1 MRDLIII
8 GGGVIGLSV
17 AYFAQRAG
25 LSVTILD
32 RNPPE
37 SDSCS
42 TGNAGMVVPS
52 HFVPLAAP
60 GMIGMG
66 LRSMLNPESPFYIRP
81 RLDPDLIAWCWRFFR
96 ASSRARSE
104 ASAPALA
111 ASQLDSRTLYEQLAT
126 RDGLDFGL
134 QKRGL
139 MMLCATEEALHH
151 ELALKPAA
159 ERLGVAL
166 EPLTPEQARAL
177 NPGVDI
183 QCAGG
188 VLFPLDCFLSPPRL
202 LAALRAAILRG
213 GGEIRN
219 GVEVTG
225 WDAPGDDVRAAK
237 TSAGDVSGAQYV
249 LAAGSWS
256 PRTSAGL
263 RVRLPMQA
271 GKGYSITLDQPPA
284 QLSVCAILTEARVA
298 VTPMGETLRFGG
310 TMEVTGLDESV
321 SARRVAGIVKS
332 IPRYFPQ
339 YTAPVFAGKP
349 VWHGLRPCSP
359 DGLPFVGRFR
369 NYTNLLSATGHSMLG
384 VSMAPV
390 TGQHIAN
397 ALTGAAQPD
406 YAAAF
411 SPDRYL

>member
-1 MRDLIII
+1 MQDLIII

-25 LSVTILD
+25 LSVTVLD

-37 SDSCS
+37 SESCS

-81 RLDPDLIAWCWRFFR
+81 RLDPDLISWCWRFFQ

-111 ASQLDSRTLYEQLAT
+111 ASQLDSRALYEQLAT

-139 MMLCATEEALHH
+139 MMLCASEEALQH

-159 ERLGVAL
+159 ARLGVAL
-166 EPLTPEQARAL
+166 EPLTPDQARAL

-183 QCAGG
+183 TCAGG
-188 VLFPLDCFLSPPRL
+188 VLFPLDCFLSPPQL

-213 GGEIRN
+213 GGEIRH

-225 WDAPGDDVRAAK
+225 WDASGDAVRAVK
-237 TSAGDVSGAQYV
+237 TSVGDVSGAQYV

-256 PRTSAGL
+256 PRASSGL

-271 GKGYSITLDQPPA
+271 GKGYSITLEQPPA
-284 QLSVCAILTEARVA
+284 QLSVCAILVEARVA
-298 VTPMGETLRFGG
+298 VTPMGASLRFGG

-332 IPRYFPQ
+332 IPRFFPQ
-339 YTAPVFAGKP
+339 YTPNVFADKP

-369 NYTNLLSATGHSMLG
+369 NYTNLLAATGHSMLG

-390 TGQHIAN
+390 TGQLIAN
-397 ALTGAAQPD
+397 ALTGAPQPA

-411 SPDRYL
+411 APDRDL

>member
-1 MRDLIII
+1 MQDLIII

-25 LSVTILD
+25 LSVTVLD

-37 SDSCS
+37 SESCS

-81 RLDPDLIAWCWRFFR
+81 RLDPDLISWCWRFFQ

-111 ASQLDSRTLYEQLAT
+111 ASQLDSRALYEQLAT

-139 MMLCATEEALHH
+139 MMLCASEESLQH

-159 ERLGVAL
+159 ARLGVAL
-166 EPLTPEQARAL
+166 EPLTPDQARAL

-183 QCAGG
+183 TCAGG
-188 VLFPLDCFLSPPRL
+188 VLFPLDCFLSPPQL

-213 GGEIRN
+213 GGEIRH

-225 WDAPGDDVRAAK
+225 WDASGDAVRAVK
-237 TSAGDVSGAQYV
+237 TSVGDVSGAQYV

-256 PRTSAGL
+256 PRASSGL

-271 GKGYSITLDQPPA
+271 GKGYSITLEQPPA
-284 QLSVCAILTEARVA
+284 QLSVCAILVEARVA
-298 VTPMGETLRFGG
+298 VTPMGASLRFGG

-332 IPRYFPQ
+332 IPRFFPQ
-339 YTAPVFAGKP
+339 YTPNVFADKP

-369 NYTNLLSATGHSMLG
+369 NYTNLLAATGHSMLG

-390 TGQHIAN
+390 TGQLIAN
-397 ALTGAAQPD
+397 ALTGAPQPA

>member
-1 MRDLIII
+1 MQDLIII

-25 LSVTILD
+25 LSVTVLD

-37 SDSCS
+37 SESCS

-81 RLDPDLIAWCWRFFR
+81 RLDPDLISWCWRFFQ

-111 ASQLDSRTLYEQLAT
+111 ASQLDSRALYEQLAT

-139 MMLCATEEALHH
+139 MMLCASEEALQH

-159 ERLGVAL
+159 ARLGVAL

-183 QCAGG
+183 TCAGG
-188 VLFPLDCFLSPPRL
+188 VLFPLDCFLSPPQL

-213 GGEIRN
+213 GGEIRH

-225 WDAPGDDVRAAK
+225 WDASGDAVRAVK
-237 TSAGDVSGAQYV
+237 TSVGDVSGAQYV

-256 PRTSAGL
+256 PRASSGL

-271 GKGYSITLDQPPA
+271 GKGYSITLEQPPA
-284 QLSVCAILTEARVA
+284 QLSVCAILVEARVA
-298 VTPMGETLRFGG
+298 VTPMGASLRFGG

-332 IPRYFPQ
+332 IPRFFPQ
-339 YTAPVFAGKP
+339 YTPNVFADKP

-369 NYTNLLSATGHSMLG
+369 NYTNLLAATGHSMLG

-390 TGQHIAN
+390 TGQLIAN
-397 ALTGAAQPD
+397 ALTGAPQPA

>member
-1 MRDLIII
+1 M
-8 GGGVIGLSV
+8 
-17 AYFAQRAG
+17 
-25 LSVTILD
+25 
-32 RNPPE
+32 
-37 SDSCS
+37 
-42 TGNAGMVVPS
+42 
-52 HFVPLAAP
+52 LAF
-60 GMIGMG
+60 
-66 LRSMLNPESPFYIRP
+66 LQ
-81 RLDPDLIAWCWRFFR
+81 

-111 ASQLDSRTLYEQLAT
+111 ASQLDSRALYEQLAT

-139 MMLCATEEALHH
+139 MMLCASEESLQH

-159 ERLGVAL
+159 ARLGVAL

-183 QCAGG
+183 TCAGG
-188 VLFPLDCFLSPPRL
+188 VLFPLDCFLSPPQL

-213 GGEIRN
+213 GGEIRH

-225 WDAPGDDVRAAK
+225 WDASGDAVRAVK
-237 TSAGDVSGAQYV
+237 TSVGDVSGAQYV

-256 PRTSAGL
+256 PRASSGL

-271 GKGYSITLDQPPA
+271 GKGYSITLEQPPA
-284 QLSVCAILTEARVA
+284 QLSVCAILVEARVA
-298 VTPMGETLRFGG
+298 VTPMGASLRFGG

-332 IPRYFPQ
+332 IPRFFPQ
-339 YTAPVFAGKP
+339 YTPNVFADKP

-369 NYTNLLSATGHSMLG
+369 NYTNLLAATGHSMLG

-390 TGQHIAN
+390 TGQLIAN
-397 ALTGAAQPD
+397 ALTGAPQPA